1 MVGRRRF
8 LILGVGTG
16 AGAAIGLPG
25 LSTSASAAALQS
37 VWRLNAQWGFP
48 VPPDGKTKCVCNAC
62 HLHSANKVFL
72 TEAAAISGRIHLC
85 CVCQPMSLQ
94 LLTDDVNGLFP
105 GPTTVIDLR
114 QGDNAAQFAA
124 AIARAQS
131 PAPSDTTATAAPVA
145 PAATL
150 PPAGGESRAP
160 LVAAL
165 TFVGLGAVAARIA
178 KRPAPIAGADEHP
191 PRAD

>member
-16 AGAAIGLPG
+16 AGAVIGLPG
-25 LSTSASAAALQS
+25 VVTPASAAALQS

-48 VPPDGKTKCVCNAC
+48 VPPDGKTRCVCNAC
-62 HLHSANKVFL
+62 HLHAANKVFL
-72 TEAAAISGRIHLC
+72 SEAAAISGRIHLC

-124 AIARAQS
+124 AIARAQA
-131 PAPSDTTATAAPVA
+131 PAPTDTTTPAPVA

-178 KRPAPIAGADEHP
+178 KRPPIAETNQHTP
-191 PRAD
+191 PR